1 VGLLFLQSDTH
12 EAVTYMSGVESIMNS
27 HEADT
32 DIAVLKSR
40 VSAIESA
47 IITLTKIQ
55 IDIAEIKTK
64 MAQMESYKPG
74 ATSYCQTQDY
84 KINEVT
90 KRLSALEIWRDETVK
105 RLAAWVG
112 GISVIL
118 VVVTIFAPNIRE
130 LLTKP

>member
-1 VGLLFLQSDTH
+1 
-12 EAVTYMSGVESIMNS
+12 MSGVDSIMNS
-27 HEADT
+27 HETDS
-32 DIAVLKSR
+32 DIAVLKSK
-40 VSAIESA
+40 VSSIESA

-64 MAQMESYKPG
+64 MAQMEAYRPG
-74 ATSYCQTQDY
+74 ATTYCASQDY
-84 KINEVT
+84 KLNEVS

-112 GISVIL
+112 GISVIM